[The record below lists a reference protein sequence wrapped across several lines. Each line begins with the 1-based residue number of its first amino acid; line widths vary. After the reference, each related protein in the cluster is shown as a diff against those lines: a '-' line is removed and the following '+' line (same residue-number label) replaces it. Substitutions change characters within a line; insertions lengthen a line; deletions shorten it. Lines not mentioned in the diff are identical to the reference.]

1 MAKTMR
7 AHDDLKRNSADMEA
21 ANHYVRTRLG
31 RNGGD
36 TFLTELSPIPSA
48 KTADKV
54 WMATIQR
61 PRPENR
67 RQNQAAKRGAKGN
80 AGHKHSVF
88 SRVLWQATK
97 GICDTVWM
105 LNGRS
110 SSRVGVLPPNSRP
123 SRLRCWA
130 ALAEIVRPVTVLPVK
145 LITGT
150 SGEVNKRFPASRFPM
165 SISTTPAGSSGRP
178 LMISLIRRL
187 VCASWRGRS

>member
-1 MAKTMR
+1 MERLGTWMPRSTSDEGDRSLTQVERRFFSTASSSWMAKTMR

-61 PRPENR
+61 PRPENQ

-110 SSRVGVLPPNSRP
+110 SSRVGVLPPNSRQ
-123 SRLRCWA
+123 A
-130 ALAEIVRPVTVLPVK
+130 A
-145 LITGT
+145 
-150 SGEVNKRFPASRFPM
+150 
-165 SISTTPAGSSGRP
+165 
-178 LMISLIRRL
+178 
-187 VCASWRGRS
+187 